1 VKLMVRGRRAVLLLL
16 CIAMETGSYIPSHA
30 QEVPPSP
37 VGPMSAKTGLLLT
50 DEATVK
56 LIQNSS
62 GDLAHQYDVQ
72 LSTWSRIEASKSYDQ
87 AAEWLARKAGE
98 FGLQQVQVEQFPSD
112 GVASY
117 LGFPSKRYWKA
128 TSAELWMKEPYGA
141 KITSFAELPNSL
153 CRDSTTADVE
163 TDLVDVGSGLS
174 DSDYRNSVEN
184 KIVLTS
190 SDPALIVQRA
200 VYEHGAAGIVSY
212 WTIPEWDR
220 LNRLPGDDPD
230 LVGWRYL
237 PDPANK
243 PRGTFAFMV
252 SPRRAEELKTL
263 LQSGARIRVHAT
275 VDAQLTAGSVGVVSG
290 VIRGAKYPNEEVLV
304 TAHLDEIGADDNASG
319 SAALLEMARTLN
331 FLINTGQIP
340 RPLRT
345 IRFIWGPEFIAS
357 YAWLSKHLGDPLNR
371 IADLNY
377 DQVGGDLI
385 KEESVYQIISTPD
398 STPSFLNS
406 VMASILDFMN
416 KYNDEN
422 YPPVK
427 EFQIISVRGS
437 RHRLQGRMEPF
448 ASGSDQEVYD
458 HLGIPGTFVVT
469 WPEKYYHSSKDT
481 PEMVDPTQLH
491 RSVFSGLAAMSV
503 LAYADDDQAISL
515 SQLSS
520 IYGRRLIAEDE
531 ARATNLL
538 VSSTRDSFSSNQ
550 ELAELIVRH
559 AFQREE
565 AAVRSCVAFSHTQPT
580 RQAIEES
587 VAMLSADEEGDIHRL
602 RAVAKR
608 QGEGIGAKDDGRRK
622 PTPAELEA
630 ARLIPRRLE
639 NQELVGWSVAANKMA
654 ADQAAEVAMVR
665 KAIADAAETMKMAG
679 NNDLRIMSL
688 DDAPAYY
695 ADGRRSILDIHDAIA
710 AEYTPIPLN
719 ILEVY
724 FRLLEK
730 AGVMDIAEDSSAVPA
745 STRN

>member
-1 VKLMVRGRRAVLLLL
+1 
-16 CIAMETGSYIPSHA
+16 
-30 QEVPPSP
+30 
-37 VGPMSAKTGLLLT
+37 
-50 DEATVK
+50 
-56 LIQNSS
+56 
-62 GDLAHQYDVQ
+62 
-72 LSTWSRIEASKSYDQ
+72 
-87 AAEWLARKAGE
+87 
-98 FGLQQVQVEQFPSD
+98 
-112 GVASY
+112 
-117 LGFPSKRYWKA
+117 
-128 TSAELWMKEPYGA
+128 
-141 KITSFAELPNSL
+141 
-153 CRDSTTADVE
+153 
-163 TDLVDVGSGLS
+163 
-174 DSDYRNSVEN
+174 
-184 KIVLTS
+184 
-190 SDPALIVQRA
+190 
-200 VYEHGAAGIVSY
+200 
-212 WTIPEWDR
+212 
-220 LNRLPGDDPD
+220 
-230 LVGWRYL
+230 
-237 PDPANK
+237 
-243 PRGTFAFMV
+243 
-252 SPRRAEELKTL
+252 
-263 LQSGARIRVHAT
+263 
-275 VDAQLTAGSVGVVSG
+275 
-290 VIRGAKYPNEEVLV
+290 
-304 TAHLDEIGADDNASG
+304 
-319 SAALLEMARTLN
+319 
-331 FLINTGQIP
+331 
-340 RPLRT
+340 
-345 IRFIWGPEFIAS
+345 
-357 YAWLSKHLGDPLNR
+357 
-371 IADLNY
+371 
-377 DQVGGDLI
+377 
-385 KEESVYQIISTPD
+385 
-398 STPSFLNS
+398 
-406 VMASILDFMN
+406 
-416 KYNDEN
+416 
-422 YPPVK
+422 
-427 EFQIISVRGS
+427 
-437 RHRLQGRMEPF
+437 
-448 ASGSDQEVYD
+448 
-458 HLGIPGTFVVT
+458 
-469 WPEKYYHSSKDT
+469 
-481 PEMVDPTQLH
+481 MVDPTQLH